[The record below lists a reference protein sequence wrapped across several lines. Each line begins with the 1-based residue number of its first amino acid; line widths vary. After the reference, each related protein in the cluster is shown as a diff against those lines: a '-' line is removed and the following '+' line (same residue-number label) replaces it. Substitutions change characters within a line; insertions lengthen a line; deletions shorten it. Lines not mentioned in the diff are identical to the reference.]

1 MNSMDLIEFIDL
13 YIKAV
18 EEAKA
23 SVERILEEAPR
34 PTERPD

>member
-1 MNSMDLIEFIDL
+1 MNNMDILEFIDL

-18 EEAKA
+18 EETKA

>member
-1 MNSMDLIEFIDL
+1 MNNMDILEFIDL

-34 PTERPD
+34 PTERLD